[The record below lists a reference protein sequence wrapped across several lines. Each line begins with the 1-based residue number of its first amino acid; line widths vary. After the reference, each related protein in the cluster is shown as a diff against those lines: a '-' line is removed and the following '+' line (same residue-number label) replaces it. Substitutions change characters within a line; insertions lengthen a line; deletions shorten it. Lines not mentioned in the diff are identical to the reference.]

1 MALRTAGEIMNKNVI
16 TINGDRNILELAE
29 LFIKNK
35 ISGVPVV
42 DNENILQGIVSET
55 DIVNFIKKDN
65 ISYRYSYMPIDLY
78 AKAYEENKEALS
90 NTKVE
95 KIMNTWVKK
104 AKKETLESEIAA
116 IMGENKV
123 NRVPVVDD
131 ENKVLGIIARS
142 DLIKSMIE

>member
-1 MALRTAGEIMNKNVI
+1 MALRTAGEIMNNNVI
-16 TINGDRNILELAE
+16 TINGERSILELAE

-65 ISYRYSYMPIDLY
+65 ISYTYSYMPIDLY

-95 KIMNTWVKK
+95 KIMHTWVKK
-104 AKKETLESEIAA
+104 AKKENS
-116 IMGENKV
+116 GK
-123 NRVPVVDD
+123 RDSRHY
-131 ENKVLGIIARS
+131 G
-142 DLIKSMIE
+142 